1 LSLLHHAGFE
11 VRDLARS
18 ARFYDAVFLA
28 VGGRR
33 MHTSP
38 GGVAY
43 GVMGPELW
51 ITARGEPQPGYG
63 HVALRA
69 RGRVAVHAAH
79 RAGLEA
85 GGRDAGE
92 PGPRPAYG
100 DGYYAAYLLDPD
112 GLKVEI
118 VADVGTGGR

>member
-1 LSLLHHAGFE
+1 MSLIHHAGFE
-11 VRDLARS
+11 VADLARS
-18 ARFYDAVFLA
+18 ARFYDAVFFA

-33 MHTSP
+33 MHEGP

-43 GVMGPELW
+43 GITSTDFW
-51 ITARGEPQPGYG
+51 ITARAEPSPGYG

-69 RGRVAVHAAH
+69 RGRAAVDAAH
-79 RAGLEA
+79 RAGLAA
-85 GGRDAGE
+85 GGTDAGK
-92 PGPRPAYG
+92 PGPRPGYG

-118 VADVGTGGR
+118 VADGVARSR